1 MSSTPHILLINE
13 FYHPDICASAVVAA
27 DHMEKIAALRPDW
40 QITVLAGNR
49 AWDDPTRIYPADET
63 INGVRVIRVDRPPV
77 RRDSLLSRGWGFLAF
92 QRNVLRAARNLNRVN
107 LVIGTTAP
115 PQGGLLAAKIARIHA
130 CPFIY
135 KVLDLYPDLVAT
147 LGKLTANSFVFRRWL
162 RLDTRAMQD
171 AAAVVTIST
180 PITERIARSRN
191 IDPAKLHTIH
201 DGYDPAR
208 LTFTGPN
215 TFAAET
221 NPQKKFLVQYAGN
234 MGLSHPMDTILAA
247 AKQLQGD
254 LNVYFQFIGDGHQR
268 AAMARNLPANASLID
283 YQPANRLG
291 EVLAAADV
299 CLISQHE
306 AMYDQAMPY
315 KVYAC
320 LAAGKPVVF
329 IGSPKSEIAN
339 WVISH
344 SIGFVVA
351 HGDEMGLVHAIQS
364 IRNSTEARISQVA
377 AAHFARS
384 LTSARAVEA
393 WVQILGGYL
402 NANG

>member
-27 DHMEKIAALRPDW
+27 DHMEKIAAMRPDW
-40 QITVLAGNR
+40 RITVLTGNR
-49 AWDDPTRIYPADET
+49 AWDDPTRIYAPEESV
-63 INGVRVIRVDRPPV
+63 NGVRVLRVERPAI
-77 RRDSLLSRGWGFLAF
+77 RRDSLLSRGLGFAAF
-92 QRNVLRAARNLNRVN
+92 HRNVFRAAHKLNRVK

-115 PQGGLLAAKIARIHA
+115 PQGGMLAAKIAKHHA

-147 LGKLTANSFVFRRWL
+147 LGKLKANSFVYRRWL
-162 RLDTRAMQD
+162 RWDTRAMQD

-180 PITERIARSRN
+180 PITERIARTRG

-208 LTFTGPN
+208 LAFTGPN

-221 NPQKKFLVQYAGN
+221 NPEKKFLVQYAGN

-247 AKQLQGD
+247 AKQMQGD
-254 LNVYFQFIGDGHQR
+254 PKVLFQFIGDGHQR
-268 AAMARNLPANASLID
+268 AAMSRNLPSNASLID
-283 YQPANRLG
+283 YQPADRLG

-320 LAAGKPVVF
+320 FAAGKPVVLV
-329 IGSPKSEIAN
+329 GNPKSEIAQ

-344 SIGFVVA
+344 SVGFVIP
-351 HGDEMGLVHAIQS
+351 HGDEKGLVHAIQS
-364 IRNSTEARISQVA
+364 IRNNSLASNPQVTPE
-377 AAHFARS
+377 HFIQS
-384 LTSARAVEA
+384 LASARAA
-393 WVQILGGYL
+393 ADWTKILGGCL
-402 NANG
+402 DANR

>member
-1 MSSTPHILLINE
+1 MSSTPHILLLNE
-13 FYHPDICASAVVAA
+13 FYHPDICASAVVAT

-40 QITVLAGNR
+40 KITVLTGNR
-49 AWDDPTRIYPADET
+49 AWDDPTRIYPSDES
-63 INGVRVIRVDRPPV
+63 INGVRVMRVDRPAV
-77 RRDSLLSRGWGFLAF
+77 RRESLLSRGWGFLQF
-92 QRNVLRAARNLNRVN
+92 QRKVLRAAHSLSGVK

-115 PQGGLLAAKIARIHA
+115 PQGGMLAAKIAKHHS

-147 LGKLTANSFVFRRWL
+147 LGKMNATSFPYRQWL
-162 RLDTRAMQD
+162 RMDTRAMQD

-180 PITERIARSRN
+180 PITERIARSRG

-208 LTFTGPN
+208 LAFTGPN

-247 AKQLQGD
+247 AKQLQD
-254 LNVYFQFIGDGHQR
+254 DPSILFQFIGDGPQR
-268 AAMARNLPANASLID
+268 AAMARSLPANATLIN
-283 YQPANRLG
+283 YQPASRLG
-291 EVLAAADV
+291 EMLDAADV
-299 CLISQHE
+299 CLITQAE

-320 LAAGKPVVF
+320 FAAGKPVVF
-329 IGSPKSEIAN
+329 IGSSRSEISN

-344 SIGFVVA
+344 SAGRVVR
-351 HGDEMGLVHAIQS
+351 HGDADGLAHAIQS
-364 IRNSTEARISQVA
+364 IRNVADTRTPQTARHVFNQS
-377 AAHFARS
+377 F
-384 LTSARAVEA
+384 TSASAGEA
-393 WVQILGGYL
+393 WARLIARNLDTRG
-402 NANG
+402 

>member
-27 DHMEKIAALRPDW
+27 DHMEKIAALRRDW
-40 QITVLAGNR
+40 RITVLAGNR
-49 AWDDPTRIYPADET
+49 AWDDPTRIYPPDET
-63 INGVRVIRVDRPPV
+63 VNGVRVIRVDRPAI
-77 RRDSLLSRGWGFLAF
+77 RRDSLLSRGWGFLQF
-92 QRNVLRAARNLNRVN
+92 QRKVLRAARSLSGVK

-115 PQGGLLAAKIARIHA
+115 PQGGMLAAKIAKHHS

-147 LGKLTANSFVFRRWL
+147 LGKMNANSFPYRRWL
-162 RLDTRAMQD
+162 KMDVRAMQD

-180 PITERIARSRN
+180 PITERIARTRG

-208 LTFTGPN
+208 LAFSGPN

-221 NPQKKFLVQYAGN
+221 NPEKKFLVQYAGN

-247 AKQLQGD
+247 AKQMQCD
-254 LNVYFQFIGDGHQR
+254 PNVLFQFIGDGHQR
-268 AAMARNLPANASLID
+268 AAMSRNLPSIAAIID
-283 YQPANRLG
+283 YQPADRLG

-320 LAAGKPVVF
+320 FAAGKPVVF
-329 IGSPKSEIAN
+329 IGNPMSEIGQ

-344 SIGFVVA
+344 SIGFVIP
-351 HGDEMGLVHAIQS
+351 HGDEMGLIQAIQS
-364 IRNSTEARISQVA
+364 IRNNSVARNARA
-377 AAHFARS
+377 APAQFIQS
-384 LTSARAVEA
+384 LTSTRAA
-393 WVQILGGYL
+393 SQWTKILGGCL
-402 NANG
+402 DANG

>member
-1 MSSTPHILLINE
+1 MSSTPHILLLNE

-40 QITVLAGNR
+40 RITVLTGNR
-49 AWDDPTRIYPADET
+49 AWDDPTRIYTTEESV
-63 INGVRVIRVDRPPV
+63 NGVRILRVERPAV
-77 RRDSLLSRGWGFLAF
+77 RRDSLLSRGLGFAAF
-92 QRNVLRAARNLNRVN
+92 HRNVLRAARNLNRVD

-115 PQGGLLAAKIARIHA
+115 PQGGMLAAKIAKIHR

-147 LGKLTANSFVFRRWL
+147 LGKLNANSFVYRRWL
-162 RLDTRAMQD
+162 QWDTRAMQD

-180 PITERIARSRN
+180 PITQRIANTRG
-191 IDPAKLHTIH
+191 IDPTKLHTIH

-208 LTFTGPN
+208 LSFTGPN

-221 NPQKKFLVQYAGN
+221 NPHKKFLVQYAGN

-254 LNVYFQFIGDGHQR
+254 PTILFQFIGDGPHR
-268 AAMARNLPANASLID
+268 AAMARDLPANSMLIN
-283 YQPANRLG
+283 YQPAEKLG
-291 EVLAAADV
+291 QVLDAADV
-299 CLISQHE
+299 CLISQHD
-306 AMYDQAMPY
+306 AMFDQAMPY

-329 IGSPKSEIAN
+329 IGSNKSEIAK
-339 WVISH
+339 WVKSH
-344 SIGFVVA
+344 SVGLVVR
-351 HGDEMGLVHAIQS
+351 HGDSADLIHAIQS
-364 IRNSTEARISQVA
+364 IRNDLQARNPQSGRTFFDQ
-377 AAHFARS
+377 S
-384 LTSARAVEA
+384 LTSVGAAEA
-393 WVQILGGYL
+393 WLLLIDCHLGRKG
-402 NANG
+402 